1 MLELLL
7 MEYERTFG
15 FPFPL
20 LEVEDW
26 AEIEVINLV
35 YDCLQYNDPNLRKRP
50 TVNKFPEAP
59 RSRAVMKSDIE
70 AEENFRNLS
79 KSLGLDRQQ

>member
-7 MEYERTFG
+7 LQFEQQFG

-20 LEVEDW
+20 LEVQDW

-35 YDCLQYNDPNLRKRP
+35 YDCLQQNNPNLRKRP
-50 TVNKFPEAP
+50 TVNRFPTAP
-59 RSRAVMKSDIE
+59 RSHSVMQSDIE
-70 AEENFRNLS
+70 AEEQY
-79 KSLGLDRQQ
+79 KDK

>member
-7 MEYERTFG
+7 MQYEMQFG
-15 FPFPL
+15 YPFPL
-20 LEVEDW
+20 RDCEDW

-50 TVNKFPEAP
+50 TFNRFPTAP
-59 RSRAVMKSDIE
+59 RSKAVMQSDID
-70 AEENFRNLS
+70 AEMEY
-79 KSLGLDRQQ
+79 KDK

>member
-7 MEYERTFG
+7 MQFEQQFG
-15 FPFPL
+15 YPFPL

-35 YDCLQYNDPNLRKRP
+35 YDCLQQNDPNLRKRP
-50 TVNKFPEAP
+50 TVNRFPTAP
-59 RSRAVMKSDIE
+59 RSHSVMQSDIE
-70 AEENFRNLS
+70 AEEQY
-79 KSLGLDRQQ
+79 KDK